1 MIFRLSEL
9 KLMMKLLNLT
19 FKICAINVMYVYL
32 IALITILVLV
42 APLSFV
48 CLQTSLEFERWCLRV
63 IGMAEFK
70 LTGLSLP
77 AAQAPP
83 SEHRP
88 CVPARLGAPSLSQWQ
103 AGQYVG
109 PC

>member
-9 KLMMKLLNLT
+9 KLKMKLLNST

-48 CLQTSLEFERWCLRV
+48 ISTA
-63 IGMAEFK
+63 I
-70 LTGLSLP
+70 
-77 AAQAPP
+77 
-83 SEHRP
+83 
-88 CVPARLGAPSLSQWQ
+88 
-103 AGQYVG
+103 
-109 PC
+109 